1 MFFWLALN
9 LPTHF
14 VSILKGTQKPEE
26 NSTSFLTEIIVKNI
40 KYHLQI
46 ALQGVRLTWM
56 FKFKFEFKYLNI

>member
-46 ALQGVRLTWM
+46 ALQGVRLT
-56 FKFKFEFKYLNI
+56 